1 MNAQNT
7 LGKSYLDRKTGVST
21 GVSTGFYSSYS
32 DIKTGNII
40 YYIDNLYND
49 NSDNDFAEIFSKN
62 TTFTHKDYVD
72 LNGVYKPY
80 YRLTNSYNP
89 NCLTF
94 IADSN
99 RIRSD
104 LIFSSMQKRLQQK
117 YN

>member
-7 LGKSYLDRKTGVST
+7 LDKSYLDRKT

-32 DIKTGNII
+32 DIKTGNVI
-40 YYIDNLYND
+40 YYIDNID